1 MSTLNQVHDSVRLP
15 VLWLC
20 MWPALGQSCISC
32 HLPWLH
38 AGIQQKE
45 KIRWGQQRNRNEG
58 ERETGRE
65 NYSFGGLL
73 ELLTLK
79 AIPRLFLCTRT
90 CQYCPFFFPL
100 ASWMGF
106 LSFILKNILRHSKAI
121 AHRFRTIW
129 VFRAVVLKL
138 ELVPSRVS
146 GSEGLEWGS
155 WPCFSNKFLDDT
167 DAVGSK
173 TTLVVTIKRNEEVG
187 WSMPRF
193 LWYSYHDLL

>member
-138 ELVPSRVS
+138 ELVHPEFLVQKVWS
-146 GSEGLEWGS
+146 G
-155 WPCFSNKFLDDT
+155 D
-167 DAVGSK
+167 
-173 TTLVVTIKRNEEVG
+173 
-187 WSMPRF
+187 
-193 LWYSYHDLL
+193 HDLVFLTSSWMIPMLWDQRPLLW